1 MVKITK
7 KNVKKKQHKEITF
20 KCMCKD
26 YKRKRGFVC
35 EKQNLKF
42 KNSPNVFPLER
53 KANSIVRERIILL
66 IWFKVA

>member
-26 YKRKRGFVC
+26 DKRKRSFVC
-35 EKQNLKF
+35 EKQNLNL

-53 KANSIVRERIILL
+53 KANSIVKARFILL
-66 IWFKVA
+66 IGFKIA